1 MEILKAKIISEDAG
15 THTLTV
21 QVMGSASVWL
31 DAIPAANDIDFA
43 NCAPGDSCA
52 VLFFDGANHRDA
64 AVIAV
69 YT

>member
-1 MEILKAKIISEDAG
+1 MIKKGEIRAFNAADHTATVRIAG
-15 THTLTV
+15 SL
-21 QVMGSASVWL
+21 SVWL
-31 DAIPAANDIDFA
+31 EDVKVARNIPAGEVVA
-43 NCAPGDSCA
+43 GRGCA

>member
-1 MEILKAKIISEDAG
+1 MIKKGEIRAFNTADHTATVRIAG
-15 THTLTV
+15 SL
-21 QVMGSASVWL
+21 SVWL
-31 DAIPAANDIDFA
+31 EDVKVARNIPASEMST
-43 NCAPGDSCA
+43 GRSCA